1 MTTTLSKNLI
11 PATSVRPA
19 PSLRGRRCA
28 MLLASLLLAG
38 CASQGAER
46 PTAQVVQPVRL
57 GLATGPADFPRDDWW
72 TQFNDPELS
81 RLIAQA
87 LADNPTLQEAQAR
100 LRQAQA
106 AVGVAQSSLEPKL
119 GVAVNS
125 TRQRFSEN
133 DIYPPPLGGGVYTE
147 NQALLQGSYT
157 LDFFG
162 LHRAQLQAS
171 IGQARASQAQAQA
184 ARVLLAANVA
194 SGYFNLAKLD
204 AQRAVLERTLAQRRH
219 IEKLVGDRVR
229 AGLETSLQQR
239 QAQAEIPQIRLQ
251 IEQNAQAQ
259 AEARHA
265 LAALLGRGPQATVS
279 LSPSLQGLPMPAL
292 PADIPAEL
300 IGRRADVVAARWQAQ
315 SALAGVKAAR
325 AAFYPNI
332 SLTAFAGFTALGFS
346 QFLAAGSRAYG
357 VGPALT
363 LPIFE
368 GGKLRANLRGQVAGA
383 DAAIDLY
390 NATLV
395 NAVREVADALSSRRS
410 LQKQLAQQHDALTL
424 AEDAYALAQQ
434 RYRAGL
440 SSYLSVLSTENAVL
454 QLSQSGVILK
464 AQALLDDV
472 ALIRALGGGYAA
484 SQLPALPGDAAAP
497 AAATATRSA
506 AQPPST
512 R

>member
-1 MTTTLSKNLI
+1 MTTTLTKNLT
-11 PATSVRPA
+11 AAACVRPA
-19 PSLRGRRCA
+19 RRLQGRRYA
-28 MLLASLLLAG
+28 LLLASLLLAG
-38 CASQGAER
+38 CASQGAVQ
-46 PTAQVVQPVRL
+46 PTAQAVQPARL
-57 GLATGPADFPRDDWW
+57 GLAGGPAEFPRDNWW
-72 TQFNDPELS
+72 TQFDDPQLN

-87 LADNPTLQEAQAR
+87 LADNPSLQEAQAR

-119 GVAVNS
+119 GAAVNS

-133 DIYPPPLGGGVYTE
+133 DIYPPPLGGGIYTE
-147 NQALLQGSYT
+147 NQALLQGSYE

-239 QAQAEIPQIRLQ
+239 QAQAEIPQIQLQ
-251 IEQNAQAQ
+251 IEQNAQTQ

-265 LAALLGRGPQATVS
+265 LAALLGQGPQVTAS
-279 LSPSLQGLPMPAL
+279 LSPSLRALPMPAL
-292 PADIPAEL
+292 PTDIPAAL

-332 SLTAFAGFTALGFS
+332 SLTAFAGYTALGFS

-410 LQKQLAQQHDALTL
+410 LQKQLAQQHEALTL

-440 SSYLSVLSTENAVL
+440 SNDLSVLSTENAVL
-454 QLSQSGVILK
+454 QLRQAGVNLK

-484 SQLPALPGDAAAP
+484 PQLPALPGDG
-497 AAATATRSA
+497 AAATAATASGGATR
-506 AQPPST
+506 PSSM